1 MYTDLKSILPFITK
15 KDCDDILLGKT
26 NINTIL
32 ATNQHYLTDV
42 ESKAVEEICEKYK
55 AISKGQVLNHITF
68 KLSDLDLEMIR
79 DVPQG
84 GNWKDIPPE
93 TIKKSQRL
101 IQITRTGGRTTLYGR
116 LDYQKPSF
124 TISTYFNRPGNGTFV
139 HPVHNRT
146 ISPREAA
153 RFQSFKDD
161 YYFSGT
167 KGKILKQIGNAV
179 PPLMAM
185 QIALR
190 IKEKTGYSKTI
201 GLFSGAGGLTT
212 GFKEA
217 GMSSV
222 LETDFD
228 FDACVTC
235 KVNNPEIP
243 VLCADITEKT
253 TKDTIVEIA
262 SLEGVDIICGGPP
275 CQGFSMA
282 GKRFIDDPRN
292 QLFKHYAD
300 VVGQIKPKVFVF
312 ENVEGLLSMS
322 KGQVYREIFD
332 LFSSFGY
339 VMTGHVLNSV
349 DYGVPQKRKRVI
361 VIGVRND
368 LNIDPETLYPEKTTP
383 MEKDR
388 VTSKDTIDDLE
399 DVPCGLKAYYDETK
413 TLSTYEKE
421 MRSKLPY
428 GAHINL

>member
-1 MYTDLKSILPFITK
+1 MYDELKHILPFITET
-15 KDCDDILLGKT
+15 DCYNLIKAKTDIK
-26 NINTIL
+26 TIL
-32 ATNQHYLTDV
+32 ASNQHNLNDV
-42 ESKAVEEICEKYK
+42 DLKAVEEICEKYV
-55 AISKGQVLNHITF
+55 ALSKNQVLNHISF

-79 DVPQG
+79 NVPQG
-84 GNWKDIPPE
+84 GSWKNIPPE
-93 TIKKSQRL
+93 TVCKSQRL
-101 IQITRTGGRTTLYGR
+101 IQISRTGGRTTLYGR

-139 HPVHNRT
+139 HPIHNRT
-146 ISPREAA
+146 ITPREAA

-161 YYFSGT
+161 YFFSGS

-190 IKEKTGYSKTI
+190 IKEKTGLTKTI
-201 GLFSGAGGLTT
+201 GLFSGAGGLTV

-217 GMSSV
+217 GMISI

-243 VLCADITEKT
+243 VLCADITEESA
-253 TKDTIVEIA
+253 KDKIVSAAINGDVE
-262 SLEGVDIICGGPP
+262 IICGGPP

-292 QLFKHYAD
+292 QLFKHYAE
-300 VVGQIKPKVFVF
+300 VVGRIKPKVFVF

-322 KGQVYREIFD
+322 NGQVYKEIFD

-339 VMTGHVLNSV
+339 VMAGHILNSI

-361 VIGVRND
+361 VIGVRDD
-368 LNIDPETLYPEKTTP
+368 LSIDPESLYPEKTTP
-383 MEKDR
+383 LEKSWITAR
-388 VTSKDTIDDLE
+388 DTISDLE
-399 DVPCGLKAYYDETK
+399 DVQCGLKTYYDETK
-413 TLSTYEKE
+413 PLSDYEKE
-421 MRSKLPY
+421 MKSQLPY
-428 GAHINL
+428 GAHLNL